1 MQNLQSKLITE
12 ARNSKEN
19 NEYNLK
25 KKYIF
30 IFMIRV
36 VVKRY

>member
-25 KKYIF
+25 KYIF
-30 IFMIRV
+30 SFL
-36 VVKRY
+36 

>member
-25 KKYIF
+25 KNIF
-30 IFMIRV
+30 SFL
-36 VVKRY
+36 